1 MHEMPI
7 THLADAMAGHPAERI
22 DVECLR
28 GHFFKL
34 DLFSICGDCTDASL
48 IGGALH
54 FGSDRIA
61 LDPEHARQL
70 ADRVRAAI
78 DNSVAGS
85 VIHRPA
91 CRDGGH

>member
-7 THLADAMAGHPAERI
+7 TPPAEAMAGHSSQGVKVER
-22 DVECLR
+22 LR

-34 DLFSICGDCTDASL
+34 DLFSICGDCADANPV
-48 IGGALH
+48 GGALH

-61 LDPEHARQL
+61 LDSEHACQL

-78 DNSVAGS
+78 DNSVAGAI
-85 VIHRPA
+85 VHRPVS
-91 CRDGGH
+91 RDGGH